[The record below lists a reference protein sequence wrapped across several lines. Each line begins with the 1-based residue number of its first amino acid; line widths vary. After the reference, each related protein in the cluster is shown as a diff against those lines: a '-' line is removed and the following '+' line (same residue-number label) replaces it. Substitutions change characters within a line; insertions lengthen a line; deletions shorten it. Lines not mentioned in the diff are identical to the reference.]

1 MTKAEEIIV
10 KPQEG
15 PQMDFLSSSADIV
28 IYGGAAGGGKT
39 WGLLLEPLRHITT
52 VPGFGAV
59 IFRRTSPQITNEGA
73 LWDEADKLYPCLDAK
88 SNKSDRKYTFPPH
101 YNKVTFS
108 HLEHEKNKLDWQ
120 GAQIPLILFDELTH
134 FTEGQ
139 FWYLLSRNRTMCGI
153 KPYVRATCNPDPD
166 SFVAKLIEWWID
178 QETGFA
184 IPERSG
190 VIRYFLRINDTV
202 HWGDTKKELEEKFA
216 YIDKDIEHEDER
228 TVLPKSFTFIAAK
241 LTDNKILMRTDPE
254 YKATL
259 LALPLVEREQL
270 LGGNWKIRPA
280 AGLYFSRDNV
290 QIVEPEEV
298 PEITKQARGWDL
310 AATDPDEKK
319 NKTGKPDWT
328 ASVKG
333 GLGIDKYIY
342 IQDLTYK
349 QHSPVKVRETVK
361 NKASHDGSEC
371 IIRLP
376 QDPGQAGKDQI
387 YSYRVDVLPGYNV
400 KARSMRGDKVTRAG
414 GFSSA
419 WENNRIRVVRG
430 PWNDLLFT
438 HLENFP
444 PVIGSPDIVDAGVEM
459 FHELNFGIQDSND
472 DAIPVVN
479 VKVDKQVK
487 RIVDTIQGLPQVEG
501 VKETRQTN
509 FQFGGVS

>member
-1 MTKAEEIIV
+1 MEAALNIQEDVII

-15 PQMDFLSSSADIV
+15 PQMKFLSSSADIV
-28 IYGGAAGGGKT
+28 IYGGAAGGGKS

-52 VPGFGAV
+52 VNGFGAI
-59 IFRRTSPQITNEGA
+59 IFRRTSPQIISQGG
-73 LWDEADKLYPCLDAK
+73 LWDEAAILYEALGTKAIQKPWIHF
-88 SNKSDRKYTFPPH
+88 FPP
-101 YNKVTFS
+101 YNNRVTFA
-108 HLEHEKNKLDWQ
+108 HLEHLKNLKDYQ
-120 GAQIPLILFDELTH
+120 GSQIPLILFDELTH
-134 FTEGQ
+134 FEERM
-139 FWYLLSRNRTMCGI
+139 FWYMLSRNRTMCGV
-153 KPYVRATCNPDPD
+153 KPYIRATCNPDPD
-166 SFVAKLIEWWID
+166 SFVAELIEWWID
-178 QETGFA
+178 QETGYA

-190 VIRYFLRINDTV
+190 VVRWFIRENDTI
-202 HWGDTKKELEEKFA
+202 HWADSKQELMETFG
-216 YIDKDIEHEDER
+216 KDDPD
-228 TVLPKSFTFIAAK
+228 LMPKSFTFIAAK
-241 LTDNKILMRTDPE
+241 LTDNKILMKTDPS
-254 YKATL
+254 YISNLK
-259 LALPLVEREQL
+259 ALPLVEREQL

-298 PEITKQARGWDL
+298 PELIKQARGWDL

-444 PVIGSPDIVDAGVEM
+444 PVIGSPDVVDAGVEM
-459 FHELNFGIQDSND
+459 FHELNFGVQDSND

-487 RIVDTIQGLPQVEG
+487 RVVDTIQGIPNVEG
-501 VKETRQTN
+501 PEIRQTN